1 VSITDEAHVPDGAW
15 RSGGFDDIW
24 GGTGVFRVSIMMEK
38 RKSRA
43 EINIGVEN

>member
-24 GGTGVFRVSIMMEK
+24 GAGVFRVSIMMEK